1 MRSLTIL
8 LLFLVTGAAQGEV
21 IVIGKDLPYASLGRS
36 VTYLRDNGRRLTLGE
51 VIKADQQHKFLKPN
65 SDVLNFGNTGA
76 AYWVKCSYINQ
87 SRENAF
93 LILDISS
100 IEEIDFYAQDSAG
113 KFSRIHSGSTAP
125 PNPKVITA
133 NNYIFSLPASSYP
146 GKKETIYLRLRTDN
160 ILFAPLKI
168 ALSQQLIAG
177 INAIDSF
184 EAISIG
190 ILLALLLFNV
200 SVYVKSRDLTYLYYS
215 IRILALFIFLIF
227 YFRGYSYLLGENL
240 RHYIN
245 THPHIFL
252 GIGSVAGIAF
262 SYRFLNLKEILPW
275 SVKLIQ
281 ALSAAWS
288 VLIVISVFGYKA
300 IGSDISQFLSAFTT
314 LTLLGLGITAY
325 IQGYKLALYY
335 VLAWSFV
342 CLTTV
347 WMVLCLAGFLP
358 YNESSFHLM
367 PLGFIFELL
376 LLSLALGDRLREMKK
391 LRLQGQAEQLKI
403 QEENLYLIGSQNE
416 RLEKIVESRTRA
428 LKKLVQSLEQA
439 NADKTRIFSII
450 AHDLRSPFNSLI
462 SLFSLNDMNLLTFDD
477 VKKLLNES
485 RKSVDNIHNTL
496 NNLLYWAQSQMKGI
510 ITSPSR
516 FNMRVMV
523 EDLMLV
529 YQPLIRKKNI
539 RTEVMVEDDADVFA
553 DLNQINLV
561 MRNLIDN
568 AIKFTPL
575 GYYIHIRIWGNSNFI
590 YVDVCNPI
598 SDAINIDR
606 LIHKER
612 NESSYG
618 TSNERGVGLGL
629 HLCRDFVEKNGGV
642 LEVSK
647 ENECI
652 ILRFNILKFIS
663 EASSAMEASLMEEA

>member
-8 LLFLVTGAAQGEV
+8 LLFLVTGTAKGEV
-21 IVIGKDLPYASLGRS
+21 IVIGKDLPYTSLGRS
-36 VTYLRDNGRRLTLGE
+36 VTYLKDNGGRLTLGQ
-51 VIKADQQHKFLKPN
+51 VIKADQQHKFLKSN
-65 SDVLNFGNTGA
+65 ADVLNFGNTAA
-76 AYWVKCSYINQ
+76 AYWVKCSYINR
-87 SRENAF
+87 SRDNAF

-100 IEEIDFYAQDSAG
+100 IEEIDFYAQDSPG
-113 KFSRIHSGSTAP
+113 KYSRIHSGSTAAL
-125 PNPKVITA
+125 NPKVITA
-133 NNYIFSLPASSYP
+133 NNYIFSLPISAYP
-146 GKKETIYLRLRTDN
+146 GKTETIYLRLRTNN

-168 ALSQQLIAG
+168 ALSQRLIAG
-177 INAIDSF
+177 INAIDSL

-190 ILLALLLFNV
+190 ILLALLLFNM

-215 IRILALFIFLIF
+215 IRILGLFIFLIF
-227 YFRGYSYLLGENL
+227 YFRGYSYLLNENF

-252 GIGSVAGIAF
+252 GIGSMAGIAF
-262 SYRFLNLKEILPW
+262 SNRFLNLKAVLPC
-275 SVKLIQ
+275 SVKLVRV
-281 ALSAAWS
+281 LSVAWLT
-288 VLIVISVFGYKA
+288 LIVISMLGYKA
-300 IGSDISQFLSAFTT
+300 VGSDISQFLSAFTA

-325 IQGYKLALYY
+325 VNGYKLALYY
-335 VLAWSFV
+335 IFAWSFV

-347 WMVLCLAGFLP
+347 WTVLSLAGFFP

-391 LRLQGQAEQLKI
+391 SKLQGQADQLKV

-462 SLFSLNDMNLLTFDD
+462 SLFSLNDMNLLTFED
-477 VKKLLNES
+477 VKKLLNDS
-485 RKSVDNIHNTL
+485 RKNVDNIHNTL

-539 RTEVMVEDDADVFA
+539 KTEVVVDDDADVFA

-575 GYYIHIRIWGNSNFI
+575 GYHIHIRIWGNSNFI

-598 SDAINIDR
+598 SDTINIDR

-618 TSNERGVGLGL
+618 TSNERGIGLGL
-629 HLCRDFVEKNGGV
+629 HLCRDFVEKNGGM
-642 LEVSK
+642 LKVSK
-647 ENECI
+647 KNECI

-663 EASSAMEASLMEEA
+663 EASSAIEASLMEEA